1 MSQVHTFA
9 ADKCYPLSRGV
20 TDCAAVRKEFPN
32 IEVLYKQATT
42 IVNGISEIGPL
53 IANNPD
59 CVKSSITFEYFQ
71 NTKLSEIHDTTNMT
85 SE

>member
-1 MSQVHTFA
+1 M
-9 ADKCYPLSRGV
+9 KSRGV
-20 TDCAAVRKEFPN
+20 TDCGEVRKAFPN
-32 IEVLYKQATT
+32 VEVLYKQAMT
-42 IVNGISEIGPL
+42 IINGISEIGPL

-71 NTKLSEIHDTTNMT
+71 NTKSSEINEETYMT